1 MKEKRKASG
10 SNESP
15 QIFNVLK
22 DIGKNKFS
30 RREFIEAASLTT
42 TAVVISSCSKPKTS
56 FNGTIKITSATLY
69 SGPSTRYIKLG
80 LLAKGKTVTIN
91 GRNDSNTWF
100 RVSVK
105 RSDLTNIA
113 SGENNDP
120 IIGWLLRSSLD
131 YKNESYKGLMI
142 YAAPPTPVPTVKPT
156 STPYYGPTRTP
167 TKRPSSK
174 SGGVICTC
182 NKVTYWYPN

>member
-1 MKEKRKASG
+1 MIKKRKAS
-10 SNESP
+10 SASESP
-15 QIFNVLK
+15 QIFNILR

-42 TAVVISSCSKPKTS
+42 TAVVISGCSKPKTS
-56 FNGTIKITSATLY
+56 FEGTIKITSATLY

-80 LLAKGKTVTIN
+80 QLAQGKPVTIN
-91 GRNDSNTWF
+91 GRNESSTWF
-100 RVSVK
+100 RVSVN
-105 RSDLTNIA
+105 RIDLTNIA
-113 SGENNDP
+113 SGENSDP

-131 YKNESYKGLMI
+131 YKGESYKGLLI

-174 SGGVICTC
+174 SGGSICTC